1 VRLLTLIRAEHPDST
16 TSGCL
21 FVAVPDVYR
30 DHAAT
35 LALWRRWRDQVWG
48 FDMPLAFVVQNEAH
62 RANVP
67 WRDFRTVWR
76 GCAYYTGAIFVGGD
90 TAWKMGDEAAAIVRV
105 AKSLGLW
112 TYAGRCNSLARIRHA
127 KAIGADS
134 VDGGG
139 FSQFRKHL
147 GVTAFFQGKYPL
159 RRNAIWGIGMRCT
172 THFLLVPSGIFS
184 VVPLRFVRESAS
196 ADHYHAPASIS
207 GSSSSGTSN
216 SPAASVRNG
225 RRWASE

>member
-1 VRLLTLIRAEHPDST
+1 MAYILVNGYSPEVEPHPNVGGLIQPRNWARARPWVEARRVWAIDNDYKRFDATRFVRLLTLIRAEHPDPT

-35 LALWRRWRDQVWG
+35 LALWRKWRDQVWG
-48 FDMPLAFVVQNEAH
+48 FDMPLAFVVQNGAH
-62 RANVP
+62 LSNVP

-76 GCAYYTGAIFVGGD
+76 GAAYYTGAIFVGGD

-105 AKSLGLW
+105 ANSLGLW
-112 TYAGRCNSLARIRHA
+112 THVGRCNSLARIRHA
-127 KAIGADS
+127 KEIGADS

-147 GVTAFFQGKYPL
+147 A
-159 RRNAIWGIGMRCT
+159 WG
-172 THFLLVPSGIFS
+172 
-184 VVPLRFVRESAS
+184 
-196 ADHYHAPASIS
+196 APA
-207 GSSSSGTSN
+207 
-216 SPAASVRNG
+216 AAAEYQPRLL
-225 RRWASE
+225 